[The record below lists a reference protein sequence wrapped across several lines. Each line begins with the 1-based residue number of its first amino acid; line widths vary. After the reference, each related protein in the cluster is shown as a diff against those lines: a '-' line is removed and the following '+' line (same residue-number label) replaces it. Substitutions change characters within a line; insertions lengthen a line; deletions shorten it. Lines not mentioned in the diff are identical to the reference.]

1 MPNPE
6 TSIEV
11 KSNEQKRIE
20 LIKTTVAKG
29 ATQEELMLFLYTAKK
44 TGLDPLTRQLYFIK
58 DNRGRVIMQTSIDG
72 FRVVAQRSGKYAGQD
87 EPVFTLDAQ
96 GKIEKCSVTVYQ
108 FGKNGERYP
117 TTAVAYFSEYAKP
130 GNGFASMWDKMPHT
144 MISKVAESLALRKA
158 FPQDLSGLYTAE
170 EMDQAKP
177 PETMYGQSKDGE
189 PDEPDEIETE
199 QVIDADEVPDFSEP
213 VSDAGKKIMK
223 ALKSP
228 AKG

>member
-1 MPNPE
+1 MAD

-96 GKIEKCSVTVYQ
+96 GNIEKCSVTVYQ

-170 EMDQAKP
+170 EMDQATPTPIQVEK
-177 PETMYGQSKDGE
+177 ENVELE
-189 PDEPDEIETE
+189 PDEE
-199 QVIDADEVPDFSEP
+199 VIDADEVIDVEP
-213 VSDAGKKIMK
+213 VSEAGRKIK
-223 ALKSP
+223 NALKE
-228 AKG
+228 KGA